1 MENKHFFMEDPARQ
15 FKKCR
20 VFYSNKM
27 CNLISMK
34 PGVHWMQPFVT
45 EVVSIRITP
54 ETMTMAPMIC
64 TTQDGVRN
72 VFRDVQ
78 V

>member
-1 MENKHFFMEDPARQ
+1 
-15 FKKCR
+15 
-20 VFYSNKM
+20 
-27 CNLISMK
+27 MK

>member
-1 MENKHFFMEDPARQ
+1 MFLFRSEIH
-15 FKKCR
+15 
-20 VFYSNKM
+20 
-27 CNLISMK
+27 L
-34 PGVHWMQPFVT
+34 

-78 V
+78 VKEAEEKTLHFNSNFKIRHSQMYAL

>member
-1 MENKHFFMEDPARQ
+1 MKRFRVGADRSEASAYLQ
-15 FKKCR
+15 F
-20 VFYSNKM
+20 SNKM